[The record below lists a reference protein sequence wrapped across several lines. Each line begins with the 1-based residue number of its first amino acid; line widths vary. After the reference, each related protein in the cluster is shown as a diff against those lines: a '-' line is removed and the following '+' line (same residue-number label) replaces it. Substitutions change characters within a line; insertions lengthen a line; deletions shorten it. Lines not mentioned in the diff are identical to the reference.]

1 MLIQGR
7 GVFDADRYFTRKENS
22 DKRFRAF
29 LFLSSLESLISIEK
43 TKHYLLTIKKQT
55 KMNKATRF
63 IKGAAN
69 VCALI
74 GGLIEIFLFSKDYIV
89 PAMKKKKSPV
99 AEEAKSGEN

>member
-1 MLIQGR
+1 
-7 GVFDADRYFTRKENS
+7 
-22 DKRFRAF
+22 
-29 LFLSSLESLISIEK
+29 
-43 TKHYLLTIKKQT
+43 
-55 KMNKATRF
+55 MNKATRF

-99 AEEAKSGEN
+99 AEEAISGEEN